1 VRGLVDAE
9 LTTERRERRGGARFG
24 REDTDA

>member
-9 LTTERRERRGGARFG
+9 LTTERRERCGVARFE